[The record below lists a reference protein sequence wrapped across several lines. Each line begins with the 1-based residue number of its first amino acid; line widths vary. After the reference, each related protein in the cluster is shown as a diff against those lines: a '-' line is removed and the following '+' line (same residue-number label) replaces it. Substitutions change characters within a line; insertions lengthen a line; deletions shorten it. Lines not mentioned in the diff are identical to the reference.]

1 LSTSFP
7 HSSGS
12 SRSAVLQ
19 RAAASAAGEEQ
30 ADDERLPVRSTVDEM
45 LLDGEPVLVEDV
57 L

>member
-19 RAAASAAGEEQ
+19 RAAASAAGEGQ